1 MRIYAMMEGAMGR
14 VTLGVGADASAG
26 LPLETTSFVGRR
38 RDRGKIRQLL
48 GDARLVTLTGFGGVG
63 KTRLALRVASG
74 LRRVFADGVHVVS
87 LAAVGDPAL
96 TAQTVVTVL
105 GLQGRTQ
112 RAAVDSLAD
121 YLREREVLL
130 VLDNCENVVDAVARL
145 ADILLSRCARLRI
158 LATSREPLRITGET
172 IYAVL
177 PLSVPPREASGPP
190 SGLHAFEAVG
200 LFIDRARAVHPDFEL
215 SDVNSAAVAKICSK
229 LEGIPLAIELA
240 AVRLRTMSP
249 AELAD
254 NLTGRWAILTR
265 GSRTA
270 PDRQRTMAACIEWS
284 YELCSEAE
292 RDVWAAVSAFS
303 GGFDFDA
310 ADWVCAGVSLDEPL
324 ADVFAALVDKSV
336 LVAQRYDMYTRFRLL
351 PPIRY
356 RGLRRLEETGQLGK
370 FRRRHRDWYARL
382 AHLAREDWIS
392 PRQVD
397 WIHKLRR
404 ETSNLQTALGYCF
417 DEPGE
422 AETGL
427 RMGVDLHEFGLAEGL
442 FYPGLMWFHR
452 LLPLVPESTPL
463 RALALRTAGWWSAAS
478 GDLAGSLRLL
488 VEGQRVADEVGG
500 AVESLFTQTAGFVA
514 LFSGDFVRA
523 IELFD
528 EALDGFRNEEN
539 TLEVVQTLYL
549 LQLAHGF
556 VGDFGRALTCHEQC
570 LQITEPVGESWARG
584 YSTWI
589 AGFTHWC
596 RGDVP
601 TAMTLYQ
608 RALGISHR
616 IDDPVGIGLCFEGL
630 AWIAAAS
637 EPERAAELLG
647 AADGVWA
654 RIQTSTSALRGLF
667 VHHEDA
673 VAAISESLGEA
684 ARDDAWARG
693 RSRSLHDAIQYSSNE
708 KPVREDL
715 AAVGRARGGD
725 PQDILTTREKQVA
738 ALVAQSMSNKD
749 IADTLVIS
757 KRTAETHVENI
768 LTKLGF
774 TSRSQIMVWM
784 ADQVGS
790 TTARVRRTP

>member
-1 MRIYAMMEGAMGR
+1 M
-14 VTLGVGADASAG
+14 VTPEVDAEAPAG

-38 RDRGKIRQLL
+38 RDRANIRQLL
-48 GDARLVTLTGFGGVG
+48 GEARLVTLTGVGGVG

-74 LRRVFADGVHVVS
+74 LRRAFADGPHVIS
-87 LAAVGDPAL
+87 LAPVSDPAL
-96 TAQTVVTVL
+96 IAQTVVTVL

-130 VLDNCENVVDAVARL
+130 VLDNCEHVIDAVAAL
-145 ADILLSRCARLRI
+145 ANILLCRCARLRI

-172 IYAVL
+172 VYPVA
-177 PLSVPPREASGPP
+177 PLSVPPRRKGGPR
-190 SGLHAFEAVG
+190 SALHAFEAVD
-200 LFIDRARAVHPDFEL
+200 LFIDRARAVQPDFEL
-215 SDVNSAAVAKICSK
+215 SDINSAAVAEVCSK

-249 AELAD
+249 AELAA

-310 ADWVCAGVSLDEPL
+310 ADWVCVGVSLDEPL
-324 ADVFAALVDKSV
+324 ADVLAALVDKSV
-336 LVAQRYDMYTRFRLL
+336 LVAQRHDTYTRFRLL
-351 PPIRY
+351 PPIRH
-356 RGLRRLEETGQLGK
+356 RGLRRLEETGELLT

-382 AHLAREDWIS
+382 ARLARENWVS

-417 DEPGE
+417 AEPGE
-422 AETGL
+422 AEPGL

-442 FYPGLMWFHR
+442 FYQGLMWFHR
-452 LLPLVPESTPL
+452 LLPLVPEPTPL
-463 RALALRTAGWWSAAS
+463 RALALRTACWWSAAS

-488 VEGQRVADEVGG
+488 VEGQRVADEIGDP
-500 AVESLFTQTAGFVA
+500 VENLFTQTAGFVA
-514 LFSGDFVRA
+514 LFSGDFARA

-528 EALDGFRNEEN
+528 EALDGFRNEKD

-556 VGDFGRALTCHEQC
+556 SGDFERALDCHEQC
-570 LQITEPVGESWARG
+570 LQITEPVDESWARG

-601 TAMTLYQ
+601 MAMGHYQ
-608 RALGISHR
+608 LALDISRR
-616 IDDPVGIGLCFEGL
+616 IDDPVGIGLCFEAL
-630 AWIAAAS
+630 AWIAVS
-637 EPERAAELLG
+637 SDPERAAVLLG
-647 AADGVWA
+647 AAGGVWD
-654 RIQTSTSALRGLF
+654 RIETSTSALRGLF
-667 VHHEDA
+667 VHHQRA

-684 ARDDAWARG
+684 ARDEAWARG
-693 RSRSLHDAIQYSSNE
+693 RSLSLHDAIEYAINE
-708 KPVREDL
+708 NSAQKGS
-715 AAVGRARGGD
+715 ATSGGTQRGD
-725 PQDILTTREKQVA
+725 SLNILTKREKQVA
-738 ALVAQSMSNKD
+738 ALVARGLSNKD
-749 IADTLVIS
+749 IAATLVIS

-768 LTKLGF
+768 LMKLGF
-774 TSRSQIMVWM
+774 TSRSQIMAWM
-784 ADQVGS
+784 ADQVDDPTVAS
-790 TTARVRRTP
+790 R

>member
-1 MRIYAMMEGAMGR
+1 MGMI
-14 VTLGVGADASAG
+14 TPGVGAEVPAG

-38 RDRGKIRQLL
+38 RDRGKVRQLL

-74 LRRVFADGVHVVS
+74 LRRAFADGVHVVS

-96 TAQTVVTVL
+96 IAQTVVTVL
-105 GLQGRTQ
+105 GLQTRTQ

-121 YLREREVLL
+121 YLRKREVLL
-130 VLDNCENVVDAVARL
+130 ILDNCEHVIEAVATL
-145 ADILLSRCARLRI
+145 ADILLGRCARLRI

-172 IYAVL
+172 VYAVS
-177 PLSVPPREASGPP
+177 PLSVPPRETGSPRSA
-190 SGLHAFEAVG
+190 LHAFEAVG
-200 LFIDRARAVHPDFEL
+200 LFIDRARAVQPDFEL
-215 SDVNSAAVAKICSK
+215 SDVNGAAVAKICSK

-284 YELCSEAE
+284 YELCSEVE

-310 ADWVCAGVSLDEPL
+310 ADWLCAGVSPDEPL
-324 ADVFAALVDKSV
+324 ADVLAALVDKSV
-336 LVAQRYDMYTRFRLL
+336 LVAQRHDTYTRFRLL
-351 PPIRY
+351 PPIRH
-356 RGLRRLEETGQLGK
+356 RGLRRLEETGQLMK

-382 AHLAREDWIS
+382 AHLAREDWVS
-392 PRQVD
+392 PHQVD

-404 ETSNLQTALGYCF
+404 ETSNLQTALGYCCA
-417 DEPGE
+417 EPGE
-422 AETGL
+422 SESGL

-452 LLPLVPESTPL
+452 LLPLAPEPTPL
-463 RALALRTAGWWSAAS
+463 RALALRTACWWSAAS
-478 GDLAGSLRLL
+478 GDLASSLRLL
-488 VEGQRVADEVGG
+488 VEGQHVADEVGG
-500 AVESLFTQTAGFVA
+500 AVENLFTQTAGFVA
-514 LFSGDFVRA
+514 LFSGDFARA
-523 IELFD
+523 TELFD
-528 EALDGFRNEEN
+528 EALGGFRNEED

-549 LQLAHGF
+549 LQLAHVF
-556 VGDFGRALTCHEQC
+556 SGDFERALKCHEQC
-570 LQITEPVGESWARG
+570 LQITEPVDESWARG

-601 TAMTLYQ
+601 MAMSLYR
-608 RALGISHR
+608 RALDISRR

-630 AWIAAAS
+630 AWIAVS
-637 EPERAAELLG
+637 SNPERATVLLG
-647 AADGVWA
+647 AAGGVWD
-654 RIQTSTSALRGLF
+654 RIETSTSALRGLF
-667 VHHEDA
+667 VHHQDA
-673 VAAISESLGEA
+673 VAAISASLGEA
-684 ARDDAWARG
+684 ARDEAWACG
-693 RSRSLHDAIQYSSNE
+693 RSLILHDAIHYAIDE
-708 KPVREDL
+708 KSVRKGVATAGE
-715 AAVGRARGGD
+715 ARGSD
-725 PQDILTTREKQVA
+725 PPDILTKREKQVA
-738 ALVAQSMSNKD
+738 TLVAQGMSNKD

-774 TSRSQIMVWM
+774 TSRNQIMVWM
-784 ADQVGS
+784 ADQVD
-790 TTARVRRTP
+790 TTDAAARRGP